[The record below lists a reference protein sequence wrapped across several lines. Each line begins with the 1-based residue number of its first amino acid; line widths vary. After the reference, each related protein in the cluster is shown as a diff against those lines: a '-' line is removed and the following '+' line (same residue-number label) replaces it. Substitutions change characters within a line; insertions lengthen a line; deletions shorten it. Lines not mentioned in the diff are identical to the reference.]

1 MNERK
6 TERGET
12 GGGQTRGE
20 ELAFVSDLRGILTN
34 GLAAPVITDANYSG
48 SARASLKLIPPF

>member
-1 MNERK
+1 ME
-6 TERGET
+6 EEDGA
-12 GGGQTRGE
+12 

-48 SARASLKLIPPF
+48 SAQASLKLIPPF